1 MEELAR
7 QKVTDIH
14 DLNAIL
20 RLSQILENWEE
31 NLKILYELKTAHPN

>member
-20 RLSQILENWEE
+20 RLTDFGKLEG
-31 NLKILYELKTAHPN
+31 KSGKSYMS